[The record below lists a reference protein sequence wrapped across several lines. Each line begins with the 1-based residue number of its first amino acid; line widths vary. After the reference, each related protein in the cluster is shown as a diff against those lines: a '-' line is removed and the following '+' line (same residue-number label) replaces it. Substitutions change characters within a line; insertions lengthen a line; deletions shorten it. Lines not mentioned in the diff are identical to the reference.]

1 MTTGLVQPWQTLGKI
16 SGRCLTTRV
25 TGHDQSLARDK
36 YHNLE
41 DDVMVKNIF
50 NSVKHKDGVGMKIL
64 SWMIMDEMK
73 LTDHYWMHALV
84 FGIDVPTTQSQP
96 IESTQGTH
104 RTTSTPRLPN
114 PEMDK
119 EESQEEELEED
130 DYELRRREMGKH
142 VEESRST
149 RSPTIIRSLKT
160 YSTLISLDTK
170 ELQEFTVTN
179 PPPSSL
185 TPSSSSPKLKLSATN
200 QILSLSKPKPGRFK
214 QYKNFFYELKGR
226 YGYLFKL
233 LKLRFMSRKN
243 FNVLA
248 QHLQEIM
255 EESLSR
261 MVAEQQQQQLY
272 LTMRD
277 NPQLQQD
284 DLPILLA
291 LKYKFERLHAA
302 TTPCRPF
309 VICPRDQDNPHDDAH
324 PEGKNS
330 AKRQKT
336 FKHRTFVFGESS
348 FG

>member
-1 MTTGLVQPWQTLGKI
+1 MAQLQRPINVHQDELCPPNKHYALMDANKKIDLDNPPYPNESKIMANILQNHPLRFSVAASSSVPWIYLGQFW
-16 SGRCLTTRV
+16 
-25 TGHDQSLARDK
+25 HSLQEDRSKARDK

-50 NSVKHKDGVGMKIL
+50 NLVKHKDGVGMKIL
-64 SWMIMDEMK
+64 K
-73 LTDHYWMHALV
+73 
-84 FGIDVPTTQSQP
+84 
-96 IESTQGTH
+96 
-104 RTTSTPRLPN
+104 
-114 PEMDK
+114 
-119 EESQEEELEED
+119 D
-130 DYELRRREMGKH
+130 DYELRRREIGKH

-200 QILSLSKPKPGRFK
+200 RILSLFKPKPGRFK
-214 QYKNFFYELKGR
+214 QYKNLFYELKGR
-226 YGYLFKL
+226 Y
-233 LKLRFMSRKN
+233 
-243 FNVLA
+243 
-248 QHLQEIM
+248 
-255 EESLSR
+255 
-261 MVAEQQQQQLY
+261 EQQQQQLY

-291 LKYKFERLHAA
+291 LKYKFKRLHAA

-309 VICPRDQDNPHDDAH
+309 VICPRDQDNPHDDVH

-336 FKHRTFVFGESS
+336 KEIIFTPHPQRPTPVVQSYQRDPKAPALSLVNQDILYLKKGSS
-348 FG
+348 EPEKIMMSLHKFYAVIFSDN